1 MPTQKQHARKPITP
15 RCIFMKEAENQVP
28 STVTILEHVCLT
40 LAKMGERG
48 LQWKSQGWTGGGF
61 D

>member
-1 MPTQKQHARKPITP
+1 
-15 RCIFMKEAENQVP
+15 MKEAENQVP
-28 STVTILEHVCLT
+28 STVTILEHLCLT
-40 LAKMGERG
+40 LAKMGESG